1 MGGLGYAGQAS
12 RDRTDVHQL
21 DLTDFS
27 IRRLDTPG
35 AGPAGGTCRHKAELV
50 GEGGYAAI
58 KVMTEEV
65 KELVATGGGG
75 EAAVMERS
83 GEAAE
88 TGESVSDG
96 ESGESELRGRKA
108 RCSRCASVI

>member
-1 MGGLGYAGQAS
+1 M
-12 RDRTDVHQL
+12 
-21 DLTDFS
+21 
-27 IRRLDTPG
+27 
-35 AGPAGGTCRHKAELV
+35 

-58 KVMTEEV
+58 KIMTEEV

-75 EAAVMERS
+75 EAAMMERS

-96 ESGESELRGRKA
+96 ESGESDTALEGEKELLTREESKVFTLRT
-108 RCSRCASVI
+108 RDMRWI